1 MIAWPPLVAP
11 ALVVLL
17 VSTACSSVQPSPP
30 SVPTPATRP
39 APAMVQ
45 VENAPGSRPQRG
57 LQKADVVYEYLTE
70 GGISR
75 FTVLFWS
82 PSGGF
87 RIEPVRSARLVTLRI
102 VQSYG
107 AVLFYSGASDRVQ
120 AQISASGVRGFSE
133 SSEGARCFA
142 RDSTRPAPHNLYT
155 TGDQLHQCL
164 SGLQMTV
171 SYPPPATGEPG
182 NAAPAARFDFS
193 QTVSHRVAYTYAP
206 ASRTYA
212 YIDEQG
218 PLTDADNGLQPVAIT
233 NVVLIRVAHHGVGYT
248 EDVNGAEGVDYD
260 LTGSGSADVYTRGGH
275 IAARWDL
282 TRGPLR
288 LLGGDGRALSL
299 PAGLTWIHLVDP
311 DTQVA
316 ASA

>member
-1 MIAWPPLVAP
+1 MVAWRPLVAT

-17 VSTACSSVQPSPP
+17 VGAACSVQASVP
-30 SVPTPATRP
+30 SVVVPASRP

-57 LQKADVVYEYLTE
+57 LQKADIVFEYLTE

-75 FTVLFWS
+75 FTVLYWS

-87 RIEPVRSARLVTLRI
+87 RIEPVRSARLVTLRL
-102 VQSYG
+102 VQSYSG
-107 AVLFYSGASDRVQ
+107 VLFYSGASNRVQ
-120 AQISASGVRGFSE
+120 AQISSSGVRGFSE
-133 SSEGARCFA
+133 PSEGGRCFA
-142 RDSTRPAPHNLYT
+142 RDSTRVAPHNLYT
-155 TGDQLHQCL
+155 TGERVQQCL
-164 SGLQMTV
+164 SGLQLTV
-171 SYPPPATGEPG
+171 SYPAPATGEPG
-182 NAAPAARFDFS
+182 KTTEPVARFDFS

-212 YIDEQG
+212 YTDEQG
-218 PLTDADNGLQPVAIT
+218 PLTDADNGSQPVDIT
-233 NVVLIRVAHHGVGYT
+233 NVVLIRVAHHGLGYA

-260 LTGSGSADVYTRGGH
+260 LTSTGSADVYTRGGH

-282 TRGPLR
+282 TQGPLR
-288 LLGGDGRALSL
+288 LIGGDGRALSL
-299 PAGLTWIHLVDP
+299 PAGLTWMHLVDP